1 MTSFLQQD
9 ISKPNI
15 NNRKTKAISANV
27 IYALPTIDHHHHN
40 ISCLH
45 HIRQVMAVDSS
56 AAKRIVD
63 DILLTSDEIL
73 AISVID
79 KKGDILAAKSK
90 ESFKEAFGI
99 TEDGEKYSAT
109 LAIGILTLVNE
120 LKDMFGEAQSII
132 TTHKNCKLMLLPVPS
147 YQIMITLVLH
157 PSVNAEDHYNIAKK
171 IERLMEY
178 TAKSR

>member
-1 MTSFLQQD
+1 MTSFLQRD

-15 NNRKTKAISANV
+15 NNRKTNAILAKV
-27 IYALPTIDHHHHN
+27 IYPLPTIDHHHN

-45 HIRQVMAVDSS
+45 HIRQFMEVNSS

-79 KKGDILAAKSK
+79 KKGDILATKSK

-147 YQIMITLVLH
+147 YQIIITLVLH

-171 IERLMEY
+171 IERLWEY

>member
-1 MTSFLQQD
+1 
-9 ISKPNI
+9 
-15 NNRKTKAISANV
+15 
-27 IYALPTIDHHHHN
+27 
-40 ISCLH
+40 
-45 HIRQVMAVDSS
+45 MAVDSS

-79 KKGDILAAKSK
+79 KKGNILAVKSK
-90 ESFKEAFGI
+90 EAFKEAFGI

-147 YQIMITLVLH
+147 YQIMIALVIH
-157 PSVNAEDHYNIAKK
+157 SSVNAEDYYNIAKK
-171 IERLMEY
+171 IERLWAY